1 MAMILLA
8 IVLPVLWLSIRGVMA
23 YGRFGAMQT
32 TATRVRTDVK
42 ALDFTA
48 LSADLRAFRDEAGSA
63 ANLTS
68 DPLWSLLTHVPLAGP
83 NAMAVKRTSAVLE
96 SLGRASEP
104 LAAALPGLQPSKLK
118 GPDGSI
124 NVGALQGLGP
134 AVVSVSSAVDQAR
147 VSMVKIGTGGLIGK
161 LSHGI
166 SQLKSALDSVQPPL
180 HGAAPVLS
188 VLPAML
194 GAHGQRTWFVGLE
207 NLAEARGIGGFMGGF
222 AVVTTDNGSIKLARA
237 ASIAT
242 LSGSRIPTT
251 SLPAG
256 LVNMWGSDLTEWA
269 GLNLS
274 PHFPYTGSLVVDG
287 WKARGGGALDGVVF
301 LDQPTVAALLAGT
314 GPVTVRGTTVSSG
327 NVVQFLT
334 RDIYARYP
342 NAAAKDAVAIELV
355 RAVFA
360 RLSAGQFDL
369 VKTLKAMRG
378 PAGDGGVL
386 AYSTHPDEEAA
397 LANVSLGGVLPE
409 TPGPT
414 AMAVI
419 NNGSGNKLE
428 SYLRIVV
435 DYVQGDCVNPVRTGD
450 ITVVMTNT
458 APAGLPSYV
467 TERNDLLPGQ
477 SRPPLGSTREILDVY
492 GPVGSTAVA
501 VSLDGQAAAFSIGVD
516 RRHPTWRVD
525 VELAPGQTRTVEV
538 QFLQQLEPSSANLM
552 PVILAQPMVIPQS
565 LHVEPGRPCSP

>member
-1 MAMILLA
+1 
-8 IVLPVLWLSIRGVMA
+8 
-23 YGRFGAMQT
+23 MQA
-32 TATRVRTDVK
+32 TATRVRTDAK

-48 LSADLRAFRDEAGSA
+48 LSADIRAFRDEASSA

-68 DPLWSLLTHVPLAGP
+68 DPLWSLLTHVPLIGP
-83 NAMAVKRTSAVLE
+83 NAKAVSWTSAVLD

-104 LAAALPGLQPSKLK
+104 LAATLPGLQPSKLK
-118 GPDGSI
+118 GPDGSF
-124 NVGALQGLGP
+124 NLSALQGLGP

-147 VSMVKIGTGGLIGK
+147 ASMAQIGTAGLIGK

-166 SQLKSALDSVQPPL
+166 SQLKSALDSIQPPL

-188 VLPAML
+188 VLPALL
-194 GAHGQRTWFVGLE
+194 GADGQRTWFVGLE
-207 NLAEARGIGGFMGGF
+207 NLAEARGTGGFMGGF
-222 AVVTTDNGSIKLARA
+222 ALVTTDHGSIKLATA
-237 ASIAT
+237 ASIST
-242 LSGSRIPTT
+242 LSRSRIPTS

-287 WKARGGGALDGVVF
+287 WKARGGVPLDGVVF
-301 LDQPTVAALLAGT
+301 LDQPTVAALLTGT
-314 GPVTVRGTTVSSG
+314 GPVTVRGTTISSS

-334 RDIYARYP
+334 KDVYARYP
-342 NAAAKDAVAIELV
+342 NVADKDAVAIELV

-369 VKTLKAMRG
+369 VKTLKALRG

-386 AYSTHPDEEAA
+386 AYSTRPNEEAA
-397 LANVSLGGVLPE
+397 LANVSLGGVLPD

-428 SYLRIVV
+428 RYLKVAV
-435 DYVQGDCVNPVRTGD
+435 DYVQGDCVSPVRTGD

-458 APAGLPSYV
+458 APRAGLPAYV

-477 SRPPLGSTREILDVY
+477 ARPPLGSTREILDVY
-492 GPVGSTAVA
+492 GPVDSTVVG
-501 VSLDGQAAAFSIGVD
+501 VSLDGLAADFSIGVD
-516 RRHPTWRVD
+516 RQHPTWRID
-525 VELAPGQTRTVEV
+525 VEINPGQTRTIDV
-538 QFLQQLEPSSANLM
+538 QFLQQVDPQTSGLYPQ
-552 PVILAQPMVIPQS
+552 VLAQPMVNPQTIR
-565 LHVEPGRPCSP
+565 VEPGGACTQ